1 MNLQKYDIPYYF
13 LWKPIVK
20 SSISKRVFPLT
31 DVNTENVTYIIK
43 QTMALELG
51 MSKGAH
57 HWH

>member
-1 MNLQKYDIPYYF
+1 METDSKIFHFKKSIPSHRCKY
-13 LWKPIVK
+13 
-20 SSISKRVFPLT
+20 R
-31 DVNTENVTYIIK
+31 NVTYIIK